1 MMALFLNCPLGIQTA
16 TCAIIGNC
24 IGTNNVPLAKRFFS
38 MITKI
43 AVSLIVTISLAIIYT
58 RQAVIE
64 FYTDDEEVQEIC
76 MTVFLVVAVN
86 FLFDGLQAYF
96 QGPIRAMGL
105 Q

>member
-1 MMALFLNCPLGIQTA
+1 
-16 TCAIIGNC
+16 
-24 IGTNNVPLAKRFFS
+24 

-43 AVSLIVTISLAIIYT
+43 SVSLVVIIALAIVFT
-58 RQAVIE
+58 RQAVID
-64 FYTDDEEVQEIC
+64 FYTDDTEVQEIC

>member
-1 MMALFLNCPLGIQTA
+1 
-16 TCAIIGNC
+16 
-24 IGTNNVPLAKRFFS
+24 

-64 FYTDDEEVQEIC
+64 FYTDDEEVQDIC
-76 MTVFLVVAVN
+76 MTVFLVVAIN